1 MLAGARHGDI
11 KETAFL
17 LDPLRVAD
25 RHVRSYAAVR
35 DVEHGNSIP
44 FLPLC
49 RMYSRQHEVVFIE
62 MRRTRVGTG
71 GLVDPGSARSE
82 SRARL
87 ITPCNLLQ
95 LIEIG
100 RSRRSIVVKMQEL
113 VEQPQLVHDLAARS
127 AYP

>member
-17 LDPLRVAD
+17 LDLLWVAD
-25 RHVRSYAAVR
+25 RHVRWYAAVR

-82 SRARL
+82 SRCASD
-87 ITPCNLLQ
+87 NSLQ
-95 LIEIG
+95 FAPAD
-100 RSRRSIVVKMQEL
+100 RDR
-113 VEQPQLVHDLAARS
+113 PLAQKHCRE
-127 AYP
+127 